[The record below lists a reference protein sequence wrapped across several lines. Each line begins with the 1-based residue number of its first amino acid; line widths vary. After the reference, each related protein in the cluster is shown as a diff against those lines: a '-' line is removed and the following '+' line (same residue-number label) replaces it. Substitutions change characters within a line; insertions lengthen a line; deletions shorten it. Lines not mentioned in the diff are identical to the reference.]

1 MAIRVRKSRKSESLK
16 DLRQQI
22 IDDDLDAQDADSEDS
37 GDYYQDAVGWKKN
50 WKPSNV
56 EIDLVEDLE
65 NGTKKILAHNK
76 LSGLFTTVLFN
87 ENSWAVS

>member
-37 GDYYQDAVGWKKN
+37 GDYYQDAVG
-50 WKPSNV
+50 
-56 EIDLVEDLE
+56 
-65 NGTKKILAHNK
+65 
-76 LSGLFTTVLFN
+76 
-87 ENSWAVS
+87 